1 MGMSCADCGRDL
13 ELQSRPRWA
22 GALHDE
28 RRRICDQCSANLMG
42 VKTEDE
48 REIKC
53 EICNKVIGFR
63 LAYGASVRLRT
74 HRCSSIPVDLGRIEI
89 IVSDA
94 VSDGEVHLVTNGR
107 TMAKIKNIGGDD
119 GS

>member
-1 MGMSCADCGRDL
+1 MNCADCGRDL
-13 ELQSRPRWA
+13 GSQERPRWV
-22 GALHDE
+22 GVLHSE
-28 RRRICDQCSANLMG
+28 RRRICDRCSAELMG
-42 VKTEDE
+42 LNMGGE

-53 EICNKVIGFR
+53 DVCNKVIGYR

-74 HRCSSIPVDLGRIEI
+74 HRCDPLPTPLGEIQI

-94 VSDGEVHLVTNGR
+94 VPDGEVHLVTNGR
-107 TMAKIKNIGGDD
+107 TMAKIKNTGGSD